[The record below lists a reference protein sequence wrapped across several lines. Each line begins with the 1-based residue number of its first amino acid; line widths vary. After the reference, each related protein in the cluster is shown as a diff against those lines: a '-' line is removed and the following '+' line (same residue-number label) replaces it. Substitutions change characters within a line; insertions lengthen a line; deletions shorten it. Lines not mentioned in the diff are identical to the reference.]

1 MTQENLISFVR
12 KLKVGPG
19 AKITSFAASLVPA
32 SKKVTLGVDIGKN
45 DVKLVKLTRV
55 SRNRFRLLDWRLIPL
70 DKSIALNSPRFHEFL
85 KSCLA
90 TIGGGDSKCD
100 IWAQISS
107 ANLEVRY
114 IKIPKVARAQIP
126 NAVIWTVKKETNFDA
141 KQSIIDFE
149 VHGEVWEDGVAKIG
163 VTAYIL
169 PLSDLEEIREL
180 FSRCGLTPAGI
191 TATPFAMQN
200 LVRALSPLPVDKVLG
215 VLHIGSEYSRI
226 DIFAGGDL
234 VLSRHIKTGIESMLE
249 AFAEERDEEIPMAPA
264 GDIPS
269 VLEIKDDQDRE
280 LLLGFFSASMAQ
292 SPSLMSEQEAFAK
305 IRPAMVRLVKQV
317 ERTLQYYTTTLKNP
331 RVEALCITCE
341 VGDWQMAF
349 DFITDQLGI
358 EKIAL
363 DPLGEA
369 ILVPGELPERGL
381 IYERVSFAAAT
392 GLAMSDYATPNL
404 LLTYADKENLEKAAR
419 INRGIFAA
427 FLVAIVLLCGVI
439 FRQSR
444 ITWQKK
450 AELALL
456 EHQLESYDPQPNRN
470 TIAALAA
477 RVIAR
482 RRILARRSDCLLAPA
497 LIGEL
502 ASLTPPN
509 VGLLS
514 LKAEFEGNPHTRPAG
529 TAETGGGAPK
539 NNVAGKVVLEGVVT
553 GEADRLEDSLAGYV
567 LKLSGSPLFGGA
579 VVTSNSVEP
588 TAEGDV
594 LKFSLRLKLH

>member
-1 MTQENLISFVR
+1 MTQENLIAFAR

-19 AKITSFAASLVPA
+19 AKITSFAASLMSA

-45 DVKLVKLTRV
+45 DVKLVKLARV
-55 SRNRFRLLDWRLIPL
+55 SRNRFRLLDRRLIPL
-70 DKSIALNSPRFHEFL
+70 DKSITPNSPRFHEFL
-85 KSCLA
+85 GSCLSSV
-90 TIGGGDSKCD
+90 GGEDSKCD
-100 IWAQISS
+100 LWAQIST
-107 ANLEVRY
+107 ANLDVRC
-114 IKIPKVARAQIP
+114 IKIPKVARAQIR

-141 KQSIIDFE
+141 KQSVIDFE
-149 VHGEVWEDGVAKIG
+149 VHAEVWDDGVAKIG

-180 FSRCGLTPAGI
+180 FSRCGQKLAGI
-191 TATPFAMQN
+191 TAAPFAMQN
-200 LVRALSPLPVDKVLG
+200 LVRALSPPPEDKVLG
-215 VLHIGSEYSRI
+215 VLHIGSEHSRI
-226 DIFAGGDL
+226 DIFTGGDL

-249 AFAEERDEEIPMAPA
+249 AFSEERDEEISMSPA

-269 VLEIKDDQDRE
+269 LLEIRDDQNPA
-280 LLLGFFSASMAQ
+280 LLLGFFSNQRS
-292 SPSLMSEQEAFAK
+292 SVIGEQEAFAK
-305 IRPAMVRLVKQV
+305 IRPVMVRLVKQV

-341 VGDWQMAF
+341 AGAWEMAF

-358 EKIAL
+358 EKAAL

-369 ILVPGELPERGL
+369 ITVSEQ
-381 IYERVSFAAAT
+381 IYQRHPFTAAT

-404 LLTYADKENLEKAAR
+404 LLTYADKENLQKSAR

-427 FLVAIVLLCGVI
+427 FLVAMVLLCGVI

-444 ITWQKK
+444 VTWQKK

-470 TIAALAA
+470 TLAALAA
-477 RVIAR
+477 RVVAR
-482 RRILARRSDCLLAPA
+482 RRILAQRSDCLLAPA

-502 ASLTPPN
+502 AALTPAN

-514 LKAEFEGNPHTRPAG
+514 LKADFKAKPDTRPPATAKAG
-529 TAETGGGAPK
+529 GKAAK
-539 NNVAGKVVLEGVVT
+539 SDFSGKVVLEGVVT
-553 GEADRLEDSLAGYV
+553 GEADRLEESLAGYV

-579 VVTSNSVEP
+579 VVTSNRVEQ
-588 TAEGDV
+588 TADGEV
-594 LKFSLRLKLH
+594 LKFSLRLQIH